1 VDGCDADGGTSRLR
15 NNVLGDAAAPTRAG
29 RWIEETAA
37 LRSALK
43 AAAAGRTA
51 KTVAIAATTSPVVN
65 AAIRCFFKVSL
76 FHFQSRERQYGRVGF
91 GWPQVT
97 DLDGACK
104 GIVQGSR

>member
-1 VDGCDADGGTSRLR
+1 
-15 NNVLGDAAAPTRAG
+15 VLGDAAAPTWAG

-65 AAIRCFFKVSL
+65 AAIRCFFMVFSFTFSPENGNTRELVS
-76 FHFQSRERQYGRVGF
+76 VG
-91 GWPQVT
+91 
-97 DLDGACK
+97 LK
-104 GIVQGSR
+104 